1 MLDALK
7 SLFENNAISEEIRA
21 EIESAW
27 NEKVEENKHAVTS
40 ELREEFAKKY
50 EHDKAQM
57 VEAIDAMVNEKLQAE
72 IAEFAE
78 DRKQLAEQKAKYA
91 VAMKEDSAKLKGFV
105 FERLKSEISELHAD
119 QKVMAENFQKLE
131 EFVVDA
137 LSKEIA
143 EFNEDKQDVAET
155 KVRLIREAK
164 AHFEKVRTK
173 VRLIR
178 EAKAHFEKV
187 RTKFITKSAEAV
199 TTIVEKTLKNEISQL
214 REDIDAARKNDFGRR
229 LYESY
234 AQEYSQSF
242 LNEKGE
248 TAKLLKVVDT
258 TKLQAEE
265 AKKTAEEFKAQVT
278 AKEAEIKS
286 LKESAE
292 REKVINDLV
301 KPLNT
306 EQKDIMTN
314 LLESVE
320 TGKLQKQFEKYMP
333 AVINGNSPA
342 KKQALKEGTEVTGDK
357 QETVSKP
364 LGQFNGNI
372 VDIKRL
378 AGI

>member
-7 SLFENNAISEEIRA
+7 SLFGNNAISEEIRA
-21 EIESAW
+21 GIETAW
-27 NEKVEENKHAVTS
+27 NARVEENKHAVTS

-57 VEAIDAMVNEKLQAE
+57 VEAVDAMVNEKLQAE

-91 VAMKEDSAKLKGFV
+91 IKMQEDSANLKGFV
-105 FERLKSEISELHAD
+105 FERLKSEINELHAD
-119 QKVMAENFQKLE
+119 QKVMAENFTKLE
-131 EFVVDA
+131 DFVVDA

-164 AHFEKVRTK
+164 AHFEK
-173 VRLIR
+173 I
-178 EAKAHFEKV
+178 

-265 AKKTAEEFKAQVT
+265 AKKNAEEMKAKVE
-278 AKEAEIKS
+278 AKEAEIVS

-292 REKVINDLV
+292 REAVINDLI

-320 TGKLQKQFEKYMP
+320 TGKLEKQFEKYMP
-333 AVINGNSPA
+333 AVINGNTPA
-342 KKQALKEGTEVTGDK
+342 KKQALREGTEVTGDK
-357 QETVSKP
+357 LETVSKP
-364 LGQFNGNI
+364 VGQFNGNI

>member
-1 MLDALK
+1 MLEALK
-7 SLFENNAISEEIRA
+7 SLFETNGISEEIRA

-27 NEKVEENKHAVTS
+27 TQKVEENKLSATAD
-40 ELREEFAKKY
+40 LRKEFAEKY
-50 EHDKAQM
+50 EHDKASLTDAVDKM
-57 VEAIDAMVNEKLQAE
+57 VSERIEAEM
-72 IAEFAE
+72 AEFAE
-78 DRKQLAEQKAKYA
+78 DKKQLAEEKVKYA
-91 VAMKEDSAKLKGFV
+91 TQIGEHTEKLKAFV
-105 FERLKSEISELHAD
+105 FDQLKGEVAELHSD
-119 QKVMAENFQKLE
+119 QKVMAENFVKLE
-131 EFVVDA
+131 DFVVEA

-143 EFNEDKQDVAET
+143 EFQKDKQDVAET

-164 AHFEKVRTK
+164 AHFEK
-173 VRLIR
+173 I
-178 EAKAHFEKV
+178 

-265 AKKTAEEFKAQVT
+265 AKKNAEEMKAKVE
-278 AKEAEIKS
+278 AKEAEIVS

-292 REKVINDLV
+292 REAVINDLI

-320 TGKLQKQFEKYMP
+320 TGKLEKQFEKYMP
-333 AVINGNSPA
+333 AVINGNTPA
-342 KKQALKEGTEVTGDK
+342 KKQALREGTEVTGDK
-357 QETVSKP
+357 LETVSKP
-364 LGQFNGNI
+364 VGQFNGNI

>member
-91 VAMKEDSAKLKGFV
+91 IAMKEDSAKLKG
-105 FERLKSEISELHAD
+105 
-119 QKVMAENFQKLE
+119 FQKLE

-143 EFNEDKQDVAET
+143 EFNEDKQDVAE
-155 KVRLIREAK
+155 
-164 AHFEKVRTK
+164 TK

-265 AKKTAEEFKAQVT
+265 AKKTAEEFKAQVD
-278 AKEAEIKS
+278 AKEAEIKN

-342 KKQALKEGTEVTGDK
+342 KKRQLKEGTEITGDK

-364 LGQFNGNI
+364 VGQFNGNI

>member
-1 MLDALK
+1 M
-7 SLFENNAISEEIRA
+7 
-21 EIESAW
+21 
-27 NEKVEENKHAVTS
+27 EENKHAVTS

-57 VEAIDAMVNEKLQAE
+57 VEAVDAMVKEKLQAE

-91 VAMKEDSAKLKGFV
+91 IKMQEDSANLKGFV
-105 FERLKSEISELHAD
+105 FERLKSEINELHAD
-119 QKVMAENFQKLE
+119 QKVMAENFTKLE
-131 EFVVDA
+131 DFVVDA

-164 AHFEKVRTK
+164 AHFEK
-173 VRLIR
+173 I
-178 EAKAHFEKV
+178 

-265 AKKTAEEFKAQVT
+265 AKKNAEEMKAKVE
-278 AKEAEIKS
+278 AKEAEIVS

-292 REKVINDLV
+292 REAVINDLI

-320 TGKLQKQFEKYMP
+320 TGKLEKQFEKYMP
-333 AVINGNSPA
+333 AVINGNTPA
-342 KKQALKEGTEVTGDK
+342 KKQALREGTEVTGDK
-357 QETVSKP
+357 LETVSKP
-364 LGQFNGNI
+364 VGQFNGNI

>member
-1 MLDALK
+1 
-7 SLFENNAISEEIRA
+7 
-21 EIESAW
+21 
-27 NEKVEENKHAVTS
+27 VEENKHAVTS

-57 VEAIDAMVNEKLQAE
+57 VEAVDAMVNEKLQAE

-91 VAMKEDSAKLKGFV
+91 IKMQEDSANLKGFV
-105 FERLKSEISELHAD
+105 FERLKSEINELHAD
-119 QKVMAENFQKLE
+119 QKVMAENFTKLE
-131 EFVVDA
+131 DFVVDA

-164 AHFEKVRTK
+164 AHFEK
-173 VRLIR
+173 I
-178 EAKAHFEKV
+178 

-199 TTIVEKTLKNEISQL
+199 TTIVEKTFKNEISQL

-265 AKKTAEEFKAQVT
+265 AKKNAEEMKAKVE
-278 AKEAEIKS
+278 AKEAEIVS

-292 REKVINDLV
+292 REAVINDLI

-320 TGKLQKQFEKYMP
+320 TGKLEKQFEKYMP
-333 AVINGNSPA
+333 AVINGNTPA
-342 KKQALKEGTEVTGDK
+342 KKQALREGTEVTGDK
-357 QETVSKP
+357 LETVSKP
-364 LGQFNGNI
+364 VGQFNGNI

>member
-27 NEKVEENKHAVTS
+27 NQRVEENKHAVTS

-91 VAMKEDSAKLKGFV
+91 IAMKEDSAKLKGFV

-143 EFNEDKQDVAET
+143 EFQKDKQDVAET

-164 AHFEKVRTK
+164 AHFEKVRNNFVK
-173 VRLIR
+173 KG
-178 EAKAHFEKV
+178 AEKV
-187 RTKFITKSAEAV
+187 SEV
-199 TTIVEKTLKNEISQL
+199 VGKTLQKEISSL
-214 REDIDAARKNDFGRR
+214 KEDIEAARKNDFGRR
-229 LYESY
+229 LFESY
-234 AQEYSQSF
+234 AQEYTQSF

-248 TAKLLKVVDT
+248 TAKLLKVVDMA
-258 TKLQAEE
+258 KLQAEE
-265 AKKTAEEFKAQVT
+265 AKKTAEEKQKVVE
-278 AKEAEIKS
+278 AKEQEIATI
-286 LKESAE
+286 KEAAE
-292 REKVINDLV
+292 REKVINELTQ
-301 KPLNT
+301 PLST
-306 EQKDIMTN
+306 EQKEIMNN
-314 LLESVE
+314 LLESVQ
-320 TGKLQKQFEKYMP
+320 TGALRKQFEKYIP
-333 AVINGNSPA
+333 AVLNGRTPA

-357 QETVSKP
+357 ETNIVNGS
-364 LGQFNGNI
+364 QFNSNI
-372 VDIKRL
+372 VDIRRL

>member
-21 EIESAW
+21 EIEAAW
-27 NEKVEENKHAVTS
+27 NTRVEENKHAVTS

-57 VEAIDAMVNEKLQAE
+57 VEAVDAMVNEKLQAE

-91 VAMKEDSAKLKGFV
+91 IKMQEDSANLKGFV
-105 FERLKSEISELHAD
+105 FERLKSEINELYAD
-119 QKVMAENFQKLE
+119 QKVMAENFTKLE
-131 EFVVDA
+131 DFVVDA

-164 AHFEKVRTK
+164 AHFEK
-173 VRLIR
+173 I
-178 EAKAHFEKV
+178 

-214 REDIDAARKNDFGRR
+214 SEDIDAARKNDFGRR

-265 AKKTAEEFKAQVT
+265 AKKNAEEMKAKVE
-278 AKEAEIKS
+278 AKDAEIVS

-292 REKVINDLV
+292 REAVINDLI

-320 TGKLQKQFEKYMP
+320 TGKLEKQFEKYMP
-333 AVINGNSPA
+333 AVINGNTPA
-342 KKQALKEGTEVTGDK
+342 KKQALREGTEVTGDK
-357 QETVSKP
+357 LETVSKP
-364 LGQFNGNI
+364 VGQFNGNI